1 MSESKATASPAR
13 RLDLHGLRGLA
24 VLLVVIYHVF
34 VGKVSGGVDVFLFLS
49 AYFLTGGFMRQLHER
64 RLPHAPKYWLVAF
77 KRLLPPAFTVILL
90 TFLAVYLLLPSGTH
104 MPALQDGIF
113 AVLQA
118 ENWWLISQHTDY
130 YALDRTIA
138 SPYQHFWSLAI
149 QSQIFIVWPL
159 LFLLVGLL
167 LLLFTSATT
176 TSKQLRAR
184 AKTLTFVV
192 FGLVTAASF
201 TWSVYSTA
209 LQQEIAY
216 FDTFARA
223 WEFGLG
229 TLVALLFPLT
239 KMRAVLTVGQQ
250 RLRSVVS
257 LLGVAVL
264 VSMGALLDV
273 ATSFPGWIALW
284 PLAAATL
291 VIAAGSNPLLES
303 RVFQFF
309 GDISYAFYLVHWPLL
324 VIVMTYFNRPTAS
337 VVDGAAIFIAS
348 VALAWLL
355 TKLVDDPFRRLPLS
369 KLRGWAAP
377 VTITSWLAATLA
389 ILLSTQAL
397 FLAQQQERLRL
408 AAQISPAHPGALIF
422 DASHQRDKSA
432 EKAAAVTPAVS
443 DLSTEWWALPESCG
457 EFFEV
462 PESLSDFCS
471 ARWQSKTDRSK
482 HIFYWGNSRLEQL
495 SVGIDE
501 VATQEGWK
509 ATAVLIGGCAPGF
522 NDDEFCRDRS
532 ADTLEYVLQLRPDA
546 VVLQTSF
553 IDFAEEPFEETSPAV
568 QRLVD
573 QLTAAGISV
582 IALRDHARL
591 QVSPTTCSETHS
603 TAECSET
610 VTAQFAKNRVDSGTL
625 AAAKVYALDF
635 NEQICPAGDCV
646 PVIGNIHVFLDE
658 NHITKTYSRTLRNAV
673 ATQLGEQDFKW

>member
-1 MSESKATASPAR
+1 MSESKTTASPAR

-24 VLLVVIYHVF
+24 VLLVVVYHVF

-64 RLPHAPKYWLVAF
+64 QLPHAPKYWLVAF

-118 ENWWLISQHTDY
+118 ENWWLISQSTDY
-130 YALDRTIA
+130 YALDRTSA

-167 LLLFTSATT
+167 LRLTTSATT
-176 TSKQLRAR
+176 TSKRLRAR
-184 AKTLTFVV
+184 AKTLTFIV

-201 TWSVYSTA
+201 SWSVYSTA

-229 TLVALLFPLT
+229 TIVALLFPLT
-239 KMRAVLTVGQQ
+239 KVRAVLTAGQQ
-250 RLRSVVS
+250 RLRSAVS
-257 LLGVAVL
+257 LLGVTVL

-273 ATSFPGWIALW
+273 AASFPGWIALW

-324 VIVMTYFNRPTAS
+324 VVVMTYFDRPTAS
-337 VVDGAAIFIAS
+337 LRAGLVIFAVSVV
-348 VALAWLL
+348 LAWVL
-355 TKLVDDPFRRLPLS
+355 TKLVDDPFRKLS
-369 KLRGWAAP
+369 LNSLKGWAAP
-377 VTITSWLAATLA
+377 ATITAWVAVTLATL
-389 ILLSTQAL
+389 LGTQAL

-422 DASHQRDKSA
+422 DSEYSRDENA
-432 EKAAAVTPAVS
+432 ETAVAVTPAAS
-443 DLSTEWWALPESCG
+443 DLSTEWWTLPHPCSD
-457 EFFEV
+457 FFEV
-462 PESLSDFCS
+462 PANLTDFCS

-482 HIFYWGNSRLEQL
+482 HIVYWGNSRLEQL
-495 SVGIDE
+495 SSGIDE
-501 VATQEGWK
+501 VATEQGWK

-522 NDDEFCRDRS
+522 NDDAFCRDRS
-532 ADTLEYVLQLRPDA
+532 AETLEYLLKTRPDA
-546 VVLQTSF
+546 VVIQTSF
-553 IDFAEEPFEETSPAV
+553 IDFAESPFEQSSPETQQIV
-568 QRLVD
+568 K

-591 QVSPTTCSETHS
+591 QLSPTTCHETR
-603 TAECSET
+603 TVAECSET
-610 VTAQFAKNRVDSGTL
+610 VTSQFANTRIDTEMLSI
-625 AAAKVYALDF
+625 AKVYPLDF

-673 ATQLGEQDFKW
+673 AAQLAAQDFQW